1 MTSQSHTTRQ
11 VFLSDLHLDSPDDER
26 FRTFA
31 AVIAAEAA
39 IGSHIYIL
47 GDLCEVWVGDDD
59 NGPLALA
66 LTKVL
71 QAAAKQT
78 SVALM
83 HGNRDFLFG
92 RPFAELT
99 GVQLLDDPYVLD
111 GDVLLSHG
119 DMFCLDDEPYQ
130 EARAMLRSAEWQASV
145 LEQSLDARRQLAQGM
160 RAQSQASNAN
170 KAANIMDVR
179 TSEVESVATAQGCSQ
194 VLHGHTHRP
203 GVHQQTSI
211 TRYVLGDWERCG
223 WIAVRQATT
232 PSTASLPTLE
242 LIRIPL
248 TGRYETAAVCPSL

>member
-1 MTSQSHTTRQ
+1 MTSQTQRQ

-26 FRTFA
+26 FNTFA

-39 IGSHIYIL
+39 VGAHIYIL

-66 LTKVL
+66 LTNVL

-92 RPFAELT
+92 EPFAERT
-99 GVQLLDDPYVLD
+99 GVHLLADPYVLD
-111 GDVLLSHG
+111 GQVLLSHG
-119 DMFCLDDEPYQ
+119 DMFCLDDEAYQ
-130 EARAMLRSAEWQASV
+130 QARTMLRSAQWQASV

-160 RAQSQASNAN
+160 RDQSQASNAN

-179 TSEVESVATAQGCSQ
+179 ASEVESVATAQGCTQ

-203 GVHQQTSI
+203 GIHQHESI
-211 TRYVLGDWERCG
+211 KRYVLGDWDRCG
-223 WIAVRQATT
+223 WIAVRQANAD
-232 PSTASLPTLE
+232 SARSQPTLE

-248 TGRYETAAVCPSL
+248 TGRYESAAVCPTP